1 MSAIREARR
10 ATLGETAEKTSPPLS
25 LIDRL
30 MLQLSSVRFGVV
42 LLVLLGAACMVGM
55 LVMQANM
62 EGFDK
67 YYAELTPSQ
76 QLLYG
81 KLGFFDIYHTWYFNG
96 LLLVLSLNIVLSS
109 IDNFPKAWALISRPK
124 LDASPHWL
132 GGQESHAA
140 LAVVGDDSLRVAERV
155 AAACRS
161 LKFRATVS
169 ERSGRHVVFAERGA
183 WNRLGAYAVH
193 VALLVIFAGGFLTA
207 QLGHTGQVALAP
219 GETASEMR
227 ETVFDLDGPRE
238 VTVALPFEVECT
250 DIQQKLIDKTGPTS
264 PGNTLDWLTRVRIN
278 DPERGVTEALVHMN
292 APYDY
297 RGYRFFQSSFIPE
310 GKARTIRL
318 RLTPES
324 GGAPAEE
331 VNLMRDAS
339 ARLSDGTVVKFAGFF
354 SDFVL
359 RGSRG
364 DSQSP
369 EYNNP
374 AAAVQL
380 VNASGE
386 AASGFAFPPEAS
398 GMGPM
403 VARTLGG
410 YRVELIE
417 FEKVGAGHI
426 LSVQKDPGAGVVYVG
441 FFLLTATLIGVF
453 MFSHQRVWAL
463 VERGEGGGF
472 QVIMGGNTNR
482 NRLGFEDRFKRLVEA
497 VEPPEASNSHE

>member
-1 MSAIREARR
+1 MSAMREAPG
-10 ATLGETAEKTSPPLS
+10 ATLGETAAKTSTPLS

-67 YYAELTPSQ
+67 YYADLTPSQ
-76 QLLYG
+76 RLLYG
-81 KLGFFDIYHTWYFNG
+81 KLGFFDIYHAWYFNA

-109 IDNFPKAWALISRPK
+109 IDNFPKTWTLISRPK
-124 LDASPHWL
+124 LDASTHWL
-132 GGQESHAA
+132 GGQECHAT

-161 LKFRATVS
+161 LKFRTTAT
-169 ERSGRHVVFAERGA
+169 EKSGRHVVFAERGA

-193 VALLVIFAGGFLTA
+193 VALLVIFVGGFLTA

-227 ETVFDLDGPRE
+227 ETVFDLEGPRE
-238 VTVALPFEVECT
+238 VTIALPFSVECT

-264 PGNTLDWLTRVRIN
+264 PGNTLDWLTRVRID
-278 DPERGVTEALVHMN
+278 DPERGVTEALIHMN

-331 VNLMRDAS
+331 VNLMRDSS
-339 ARLSDGTVVKFAGFF
+339 ARLSDGTVVKFADFF

-359 RGSRG
+359 KGSRG

-386 AASGFAFPPEAS
+386 AASGFAFPPEAA

-403 VARTLGG
+403 VGRTLGG

-441 FFLLTATLIGVF
+441 FFLLTATLAAVF

-472 QVIMGGNTNR
+472 KVIMGGNTNR

-497 VEPPEASNSHE
+497 IEPPEAS